1 MLKNDYILTQIEG
14 LARAIAK
21 IFFNKETVVYEV
33 EEEETFTDELYL
45 RLREMI
51 DKGEINEAEN
61 ILYEHMNTADLRY
74 LELMVDFYN
83 RLNKL
88 DEAFLEE
95 HDYGKDEIL
104 QGLKDVASHYGVP
117 LN

>member
-21 IFFNKETVVYEV
+21 IFFNKETVIYEV
-33 EEEETFTDELYL
+33 EEEGSFTDELYMK
-45 RLREMI
+45 LREMI

-61 ILYEHMNTADLRY
+61 ILYEHMNTSDLRY
-74 LELMVDFYN
+74 LELVVDFYN
-83 RLNKL
+83 RLNQL
-88 DEAFLEE
+88 DETFLEE